1 MPSRHEAGIYANWP
15 HAFHIRSSTF
25 PHSSGHNCSI
35 SLAIPSGPV
44 AFCFRED
51 RTVVTSSC
59 SKSSGTL
66 KCLGETP
73 QEMGCHYWTCLV
85 YTEGTRELPRSVAVA
100 ARLARILT
108 NVLTLFAIKDG
119 VSSWTGRLNSS
130 RRALF
135 LSRIVL
141 LINLSEYLYFC
152 QNSMLPLRF
161 HFW

>member
-1 MPSRHEAGIYANWP
+1 MPSCHEAGIYANWP
-15 HAFHIRSSTF
+15 HALHRRCNNF

-35 SLAIPSGPV
+35 SFAIPSGPV

-66 KCLGETP
+66 KCSGETP
-73 QEMGCHYWTCLV
+73 QEVGCDSWTCFM
-85 YTEGTRELPRSVAVA
+85 YTEGSRELPSSVAVA
-100 ARLARILT
+100 ALLAHTLMI
-108 NVLTLFAIKDG
+108 VLTLFDIKDG

-135 LSRIVL
+135 LSGFVL
-141 LINLSEYLYFC
+141 LINLSKSLYFC
-152 QNSMLPLRF
+152 QNSILPLRF